1 MNERKLYLKALTK
14 WGLVKQFYI
23 LIEECSEVQKA
34 VTKILRSE
42 KLDIKNVNEL
52 FVEIVDLEIMLD
64 KMKIYFDTDKD
75 IKKLMKQHK
84 KEKLELIRRKLKDE

>member
-1 MNERKLYLKALTK
+1 MNERKLYLKALYK

-34 VTKILRSE
+34 CTKILRNE
-42 KLDIKNVNEL
+42 KLDRKHLNDL
-52 FVEIVDLEIMLD
+52 CLEIVDLEIMLD
-64 KMKIYFDTDKD
+64 KMKVYFDKIED

>member
-1 MNERKLYLKALTK
+1 MNEKELYLKALHK
-14 WGLVKQFYI
+14 WGIERQFYI

-42 KLDIKNVNEL
+42 KLDKEHVNEL
-52 FVEIVDLEIMLD
+52 FTEIVDLEIMLD
-64 KMKIYFDTDKD
+64 KMKVYFDMNKD